1 MKRENFAG
9 KVEGEELVMQIRP
22 QHKKVYAI
30 RFNPE
35 SRQIFFDYTIPATK
49 KKKKK

>member
-1 MKRENFAG
+1 MKRQNFSG
-9 KVEGEELVMQIRP
+9 KSDGDEQVMKISP

-35 SRQIFFDYTIPATK
+35 SRQISFDYTIPAK
-49 KKKKK
+49 KKKK

>member
-1 MKRENFAG
+1 MKQQTFKG
-9 KVEGEELVMQIRP
+9 KFEGDELVMKIHP
-22 QHKKVYAI
+22 QHKKIYAI

-35 SRQIFFDYTIPATK
+35 SRQISFDYTIPVK